1 MKDKDVIIKKINT
14 SGYNTMMSALGIT
27 ITDLGKDYVHG
38 KMPVDK
44 RTIQPFG
51 VLHGGAS
58 VALAETLGSI
68 GGGLQ
73 LNQETHGV
81 VGIEIN
87 ASHLNSIN
95 RGWVYGKAKA
105 IRVGRNIQ
113 VWSIP
118 ITDKHNKI
126 ICQSRLTLAT
136 IRKKHD

>member
-1 MKDKDVIIKKINT
+1 MKNKNILLKRINT
-14 SGYNTMMSALGIT
+14 RSSNTMMSALGI
-27 ITDLGKDYVHG
+27 IVTDIGKDYVYG
-38 KMPVDK
+38 KMPVDQ
-44 RTIQPFG
+44 RTMQPFG

-68 GGGLQ
+68 GAGLQ
-73 LNQETHGV
+73 VNQETHGV

-95 RGWVYGKAKA
+95 HGWVYGEAKA
-105 IRVGRNIQ
+105 IRIGRSIQ
-113 VWSIP
+113 VWKIR
-118 ITDKHNKI
+118 ITDQHDKI

>member
-81 VGIEIN
+81 VGVEIN